1 MHYMD
6 SLDNQYAVVG
16 RLYFAT
22 HFSSQLPVLGID
34 FAHIQCAAK
43 CAYQSTANRGY
54 EIIKGCS
61 MRLSDVLGIDAI
73 VGRHGPMNAEDY
85 PICLTRQICVA

>member
-6 SLDNQYAVVG
+6 SLDNQDAVVG

-22 HFSSQLPVLGID
+22 HFSSQLPVSSVN

-54 EIIKGCS
+54 EIIKGCG
-61 MRLSDVLGIDAI
+61 MRLSEALRINAI

-85 PICLTRQICVA
+85 PICLTR